1 MNKLAFGAALA
12 VLSLAVPGAALAQ
25 STILVVDTDRVMTE
39 CTACRAANAQ
49 LQSQATALQQ
59 RQQQAQ
65 QQLRTEGQP
74 IQTAVAA
81 LNGRQPDAALQT
93 RITAF
98 QTRQEQLA
106 QELQGR
112 GATLQSTQ
120 AHVSQQIGQ
129 RLIAIVEQ
137 VRARRRATIAIS
149 KGSTLANDSAADVT
163 AEVLT
168 ALNQQLPSV
177 SITPLPQQ
185 QQQPAG
191 R

>member
-1 MNKLAFGAALA
+1 MNKLAFGVALA
-12 VLSLAVPGAALAQ
+12 AFSLAVPGAALAQ

-93 RITAF
+93 RITTF
-98 QTRQEQLA
+98 QNNQQRLA
-106 QELQGR
+106 QELEGR

-129 RLIAIVEQ
+129 RLITIVEQ
-137 VRARRRATIAIS
+137 VRARRRATIVIS
-149 KGSTLANDSAADVT
+149 RGSTLANDSAADVT

-177 SITPLPQQ
+177 SVTPLPQQ